1 MRRLLT
7 GANDIPP
14 NIEAEVGVAV
24 VGIVEDVVTPPN
36 ELFCPATVVEREGKE
51 LDVAERGGGYA
62 LKLVLEV
69 IAEAATVSILKE
81 GVAEIVSNVAL
92 F

>member
-1 MRRLLT
+1 MLT

-69 IAEAATVSILKE
+69 IAEATVSILKE
-81 GVAEIVSNVAL
+81 GVAEIFSNVAL